1 MTDCVLCESG
11 AGGSHTR
18 RGCVYSWSDI
28 ILMENWTASQST
40 TNVGPGLSWQ
50 YDIMCSLC
58 SPVEKGPKA
67 SQDKCTSGVAQ
78 LFFLMIMNMK
88 KPTDRNQ
95 YLLISSCH
103 PAHVTNNIPFSLALR
118 IVRICSLPE
127 DREKRFGELEKMLL
141 DRNYKLKIVQAAI
154 EMRLKYHPLHSG
166 KW

>member
-1 MTDCVLCESG
+1 MTDCVLITQDNQ
-11 AGGSHTR
+11 HI
-18 RGCVYSWSDI
+18 WSDI
-28 ILMENWTASQST
+28 ILMENWTASPST
-40 TNVGPGLSWQ
+40 TNVGPALSWQ
-50 YDIMCSLC
+50 YDIIAHSVVQLK
-58 SPVEKGPKA
+58 KGPKHPRINVL
-67 SQDKCTSGVAQ
+67 QG
-78 LFFLMIMNMK
+78 LFLMIIPMK